1 MWCYRLV
8 ADVSVQFYI
17 TLFIFICL
25 PVNYVKSVQ
34 LLLNAGK
41 TKSTRY
47 FGLVYCIFKRSH
59 SQDHNDQIV
68 SFVINI
74 E

>member
-41 TKSTRY
+41 TKSTRRLSKYEIFWLGLLY
-47 FGLVYCIFKRSH
+47 F
-59 SQDHNDQIV
+59 QEV
-68 SFVINI
+68 SFARSQ
-74 E
+74 